1 MFGKLPDAYTQH
13 PDYLR
18 LFAGSVR
25 RFLTSAVLY
34 LTSIYRVLSKLA
46 RLLCPEWSMK
56 PSDQWRAGRCEH
68 ALLNNAPLSLC

>member
-25 RFLTSAVLY
+25 CFLTSAVLY
-34 LTSIYRVLSKLA
+34 LTCIHRVLLKLA

-56 PSDQWRAGRCEH
+56 PSDQWRVGRCEH
-68 ALLNNAPLSLC
+68 ALFNNAPLTLR